1 MNRIASISLASVVLA
16 SAPAAGQDS
25 TLPPMNAPAVTYTT
39 NLHPGGHP
47 GDVALGGAFGGW
59 VAVLASW
66 GLTDTGK
73 FYGLFG
79 QHGPTGAAKPFYA
92 AATAYRSASR
102 CRRLRPAPLRPHPRR
117 AQRLAR
123 PLRHPAAVP
132 RPHRLPSRRREL
144 AGPRTPP
151 A

>member
-59 VAVLASW
+59 TAFIAHGNEVFRHAVESNGLHLAW
-66 GLTDTGK
+66 GSAVSVGAGISVYALRHYVRTRHERNRLRAHCDTLPPFRARTDCRRAVENSRDRGR
-73 FYGLFG
+73 LLREWD
-79 QHGPTGAAKPFYA
+79 A
-92 AATAYRSASR
+92 AAA
-102 CRRLRPAPLRPHPRR
+102 
-117 AQRLAR
+117 
-123 PLRHPAAVP
+123 
-132 RPHRLPSRRREL
+132 E
-144 AGPRTPP
+144 
-151 A
+151 